1 MVCDTVESRI
11 GKRHVRLTSVRI
23 SCVHE
28 RALQLGGTKLLS
40 TTAVS
45 TTHGS
50 PPMVT
55 MFSLAVVEKA
65 WPLIVIVSPSL
76 AVSGDVC
83 VSTGV
88 KLRAYAKV
96 HPLGISQTADS
107 SPAMVTKVGR
117 VSTTGG
123 GAAGYG
129 DLGGGGSLGG
139 DGSGGGKWGGG
150 RKGGGG
156 LGGGD
161 GARRMPQSAQSVPI
175 PHALNSEPGPPSSQ
189 TPSLTHPSPEGPQS
203 FWQTSGGNGGGG
215 GLGGGLLGNG
225 GGCGGM
231 GGEGGKD
238 GVGGGARGATTSLQL

>member
-1 MVCDTVESRI
+1 MVCGTVESRI

-28 RALQLGGTKLLS
+28 RAVQLGGTKVLS
-40 TTAVS
+40 TAAVS

-55 MFSLAVVEKA
+55 TFSLAVVEKA

-107 SPAMVTKVGR
+107 SPEMVTKVGR

-129 DLGGGGSLGG
+129 GLGGGGSLGG
-139 DGSGGGKWGGG
+139 DGSGGGIWGGG

-161 GARRMPQSAQSVPI
+161 GARRMPQSAQSLPI
-175 PHALNSEPGPPSSQ
+175 PHPLNSEPGPPSSQ
-189 TPSLTHPSPEGPQS
+189 TPSLTHPISEGPQS
-203 FWQTSGGNGGGG
+203 F
-215 GLGGGLLGNG
+215 
-225 GGCGGM
+225 
-231 GGEGGKD
+231 
-238 GVGGGARGATTSLQL
+238 